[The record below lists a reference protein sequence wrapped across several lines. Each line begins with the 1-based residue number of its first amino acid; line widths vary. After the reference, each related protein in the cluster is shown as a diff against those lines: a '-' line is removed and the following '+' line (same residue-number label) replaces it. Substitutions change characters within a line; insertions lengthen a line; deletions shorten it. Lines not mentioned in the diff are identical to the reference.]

1 MAKIIALHMPKCGGL
16 SLMNSLVDIFGRDHI
31 RFDYN
36 RPFKY
41 SARRR
46 TLHARSVSLAR
57 TVIGLPGKKCVYGH
71 FLPLKFLRTTTR
83 GYEKFPD
90 TFYMTFLR
98 EPVDRAF
105 SHYNYWKRNPDGKN
119 RICQQM
125 NREDWPPEK
134 FLLHPFFRNL
144 YGQFF
149 FGFPAD
155 YFDFIGITEDYEH
168 SVECL
173 SRLRPEFSGARIY
186 QKNVR
191 SSKAGGGGKLD
202 PALRKDAEQY
212 HAADMA
218 LYRDALAGLPKHG
231 SL

>member
-1 MAKIIALHMPKCGGL
+1 MDKIIALHMPKCGGL
-16 SLMNSLVDIFGRDHI
+16 SLMNSLVDIFAREHI

-41 SARRR
+41 PAWRR
-46 TLHARSVSLAR
+46 TLHAKSVSLVR

-71 FLPLKFLRTTTR
+71 FLPLKFLRTTIR
-83 GYEKFPD
+83 GYEKFPN

-98 EPVDRAF
+98 EPVDRAY
-105 SHYNYWKRNPDGKN
+105 SHYHYWKRNPDRKN
-119 RICQQM
+119 RICRQLIL
-125 NREDWPPEK
+125 EDWPPEK
-134 FLLHPFFRNL
+134 FLLHPFFRTF

-149 FGFPAD
+149 YGFPVA
-155 YFDFIGITEDYEH
+155 YYDFIGITEDYQRSMEY
-168 SVECL
+168 L
-173 SRLRPEFSGARIY
+173 SSLRPEFSGATIY
-186 QKNVR
+186 KKNVR
-191 SSKAGGGGKLD
+191 AAEADDVWKLD

-218 LYRDALAGLPKHG
+218 LYRDALSRLPAHG